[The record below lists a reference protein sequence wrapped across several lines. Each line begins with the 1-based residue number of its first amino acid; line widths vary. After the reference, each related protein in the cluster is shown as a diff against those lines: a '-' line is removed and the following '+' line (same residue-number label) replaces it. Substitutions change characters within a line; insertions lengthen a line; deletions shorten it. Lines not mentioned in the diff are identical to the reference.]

1 MTAPEV
7 DVLLSSGDRV
17 LLRSLYEERPL
28 ALVFLRH
35 FGCTFCREHV
45 NDLRGETELNLAF
58 VSMADR
64 VESEA
69 FQRKMQ
75 VTHPFICD
83 PEARLYALFGLKRA
97 SIGEVFNPR
106 VFMRGVQAVGKGNGV
121 GRPVGNPWQLPGT
134 FILNAKGDV
143 VHAHRSRDAADNL
156 SAAEIRKYLAEAAEV
171 EHARS

>member
-1 MTAPEV
+1 
-7 DVLLSSGDRV
+7 V

-45 NDLRGETELNLAF
+45 NDLRGESELNLAF

-97 SIGEVFNPR
+97 SMGEVFNPR
-106 VFMRGVQAVGKGNGV
+106 VFMRGVQAVGNC
-121 GRPVGNPWQLPGT
+121 P
-134 FILNAKGDV
+134 
-143 VHAHRSRDAADNL
+143 
-156 SAAEIRKYLAEAAEV
+156 
-171 EHARS
+171 ARSSSIRRVKWCMPIAAATRRTT